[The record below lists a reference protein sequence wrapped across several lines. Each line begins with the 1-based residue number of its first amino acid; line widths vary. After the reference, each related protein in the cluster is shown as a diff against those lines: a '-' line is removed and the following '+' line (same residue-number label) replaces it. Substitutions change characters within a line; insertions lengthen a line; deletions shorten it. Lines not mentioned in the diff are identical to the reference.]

1 MKLFVLFALLLI
13 CLSACKTDP
22 NAPSD
27 DTLYTLLDSTKTGIN
42 FANRLTFDADFNIY
56 KYRNYYNGGG
66 VALGDVN
73 ADGLLDVY
81 MTANSLPNKLYI
93 NKGNLQ
99 FEDMTDKAGVAGS
112 GGWSTGVSMADINGD
127 GLLDIYVCN
136 SGDVKGSKR
145 ENELF
150 INRGD
155 GTFAEEAQKWGLD
168 DKGFG
173 THAAFFDYDHD
184 GDLDCYLLNN
194 AFTPI
199 TKFRGGTSTQR
210 TMRDTLGGDKLFRN
224 EGEHFTDVSEKAG
237 IFGSLIGFGLGVTV
251 GDVDRD
257 GWEDIYVSNDFFER
271 DYLYINQKNGTFS
284 EQLTQQM
291 RHTSAASMGADLADI
306 NNDGYP
312 DLFATD
318 MLPKDESRLKTKTTF
333 DSWNNYYYEYF
344 KKGFY
349 HQFTR
354 NMLQVNNQDGTFSEL
369 GCYAGVEA
377 TDWSWGALMFDMDHD
392 GLRDLYIAN
401 GIYQDLT
408 DQDFVQFI
416 SDDNTKKQIITSKG
430 TDYKKLVEA
439 IPSQAIAN
447 FAYQNNGNLTFTD
460 RAKTWGLAQ
469 AGFSNGSAY
478 GDLDN
483 DGDLDLV
490 VNNVNMAAWVYR
502 SNATKQIP
510 ENHWLTLDLRG
521 EGKNTG
527 AIGASVTA
535 KCGSEIHF
543 AEQIPFRGFQST
555 VDARPH
561 LGLGAAA
568 TVDTLTVVWP
578 NGRATVMT
586 DVKADQILKL
596 KQADANAVAPIF
608 GIAKGSNSIGKD
620 VTSALNIHYTHIE
633 NRYSDFDTERLIYQM
648 RSADGPKIA
657 AADVNADGLED
668 MYVGGAKGQA
678 GTLLLQQ
685 PSGTF
690 RANQQPDFVADAA
703 SEDAE
708 AVFFDADGDKDVDLF
723 VGSGGAEF
731 EAGDPALSDRV
742 YINNGKGQFTKQ
754 KNTFPNGKP
763 SATSCVAVADFNAD
777 GAPDLFIG
785 MRQIPG
791 MYGAPV
797 SGYLFE
803 NDGKGH
809 FRNVTNDIAPALRE
823 IGMITDAVWL
833 DNDRDGNPDLV
844 ICGEYMPVT
853 LFKNEKGRFA
863 KPIKQGESGWW
874 TCLDTADLNR
884 DGLTDIVAGN
894 FGTNS
899 RFRASANKP
908 ISLFFNDFDK
918 NGQPESILCQYGADS
933 VLYPQALR
941 HDLISQMPSYKKRFL
956 KYSSYAMQPIQNIL
970 PAEAIKSGITYQA
983 QTLQSAVFIA
993 DTKGG
998 FTMQVLPAQ
1007 AQFAPVYAMEV
1018 ADFDA
1023 DGAPDILL
1031 GGNFMQ
1037 MRPEIGAID
1046 ANYGCYLHNNGKGQF
1061 TFRRPAET
1069 GIRIE
1074 GYARDMA
1081 RIKTPAGKLLVVA
1094 RNDAPL
1100 QVFKLNK

>member
-1 MKLFVLFALLLI
+1 MNNAVLFIISLV
-13 CLSACKTDP
+13 CFMACTKDP
-22 NAPSD
+22 NAASD
-27 DTLYTLLDSTKTGIN
+27 DTLYTLLDSTQTGIN

-73 ADGLLDVY
+73 GDGLLDVF
-81 MTANSLPNKLYI
+81 MTANSMPDKLYI
-93 NKGNLQ
+93 NKGDLK
-99 FEDMTDKAGVAGS
+99 FEDVTERAGVAGK
-112 GGWSTGVSMADINGD
+112 GGWSTGVSMVDINGD
-127 GLLDIYVCN
+127 GKLDIYVCN

-150 INRGD
+150 INQGN
-155 GTFAEEAQKWGLD
+155 GTFVEEAQKWGLD

-210 TMRDTLGGDKLFRN
+210 TERDTLGGDKLLRN
-224 EGEHFTDVSEKAG
+224 DDNHFTDVSASAG
-237 IFGSLIGFGLGVTV
+237 IFGSIIGFGLGVTV
-251 GDVDRD
+251 GDINRD

-271 DYLYINQKNGTFS
+271 DYLYINQKNGKFS

-291 RHTSAASMGADLADI
+291 RHVSAASMGADLADI

-318 MLPKDESRLKTKTTF
+318 MLPKDEKRLKTKTTF

-392 GLRDLYIAN
+392 GFRDLYIAN

-439 IPSQAIAN
+439 IPSEAISN
-447 FAYQNNGNLTFTD
+447 FAYHNNGNLTFTD
-460 RAKTWGLAQ
+460 QAASWGLAQ
-469 AGFSNGSAY
+469 PGFSNGSAY

-502 SNATKQIP
+502 SNATKQQP
-510 ENHWLTLDLRG
+510 QNHWLTVDLRG
-521 EGKNTG
+521 DGKNTN
-527 AIGASVTA
+527 AIGATITA
-535 KCGSEIHF
+535 KCGNQIHF
-543 AEQIPFRGFQST
+543 AEQVPFRGFQST
-555 VDARPH
+555 VDVRPNI
-561 LGLGAAA
+561 GLGASN
-568 TVDTLTVVWP
+568 TIDTLTVVWT
-578 NGRATVMT
+578 NGRATVLT
-586 DVKADQILKL
+586 NVKADQILVL
-596 KQADANAVAPIF
+596 KQADANATAPIF
-608 GIAKGSNSIGKD
+608 NTPHVGKPIAED
-620 VTSALNIHYTHIE
+620 VTNQLNIDFSHKE
-633 NRYSDFDTERLIYQM
+633 NSYSDFDTERLIYQM
-648 RSADGPKIA
+648 RSADGPKLA
-657 AADVNADGLED
+657 KGDVNGDGLED
-668 MYVGGAKGQA
+668 IYVGGAKNQS

-685 PSGTF
+685 VNGTF
-690 RANQQPDFVADAA
+690 KPSPQPDFVADAA
-703 SEDAE
+703 CEDAE
-708 AVFFDADGDKDVDLF
+708 AVFFDADNDRDLDLF
-723 VGSGGAEF
+723 VGSGGS
-731 EAGDPALSDRV
+731 EAKPGEIALSDRL
-742 YINNGKGQFTKQ
+742 YLNNGKGVFKVQQ
-754 KNTFPNGKP
+754 KSFPEGKP

-777 GAPDLFIG
+777 GAPDLFVG

-791 MYGAPV
+791 LYGAPV

-803 NDGKGH
+803 NDKKGH
-809 FRNVTNDIAPALRE
+809 FRNSTNDIAPSLRE
-823 IGMITDAVWL
+823 IGLITDAIWL
-833 DNDRDGNPDLV
+833 DNDHDGDLDLV
-844 ICGEYMPVT
+844 ICGEYMALSV
-853 LFKNEKGRFA
+853 FKNNKGRFD
-863 KPIKQGESGWW
+863 KPTKYGLEGWW
-874 TCLDTADLNR
+874 TCLDTADINQ
-884 DGLTDIVAGN
+884 DGYTDIVAGN

-899 RFRASANKP
+899 RFRGTETQP
-908 ISLFFNDFDK
+908 ITLFFNDFDN
-918 NGQPESILCQYGADS
+918 NGQPEPILCQYGIDS
-933 VLYPQALR
+933 MLYPTALR
-941 HDLISQMPSYKKRFL
+941 HDLISQMPSFKKRFL

-970 PAEAIKSGITYQA
+970 SADAIKKGITYQA
-983 QTLQSAVFIA
+983 QTLQTAVFIA
-993 DTKGG
+993 DNKGG
-998 FTMQVLPAQ
+998 FKMQPLPAQ

-1018 ADFDA
+1018 TDFDD
-1023 DGAPDILL
+1023 DGFPDILL

-1037 MRPEIGAID
+1037 LRPEIGAVD
-1046 ANYGCYLHNNGKGQF
+1046 ANYGCYLHNDGKGQF
-1061 TFRRPAET
+1061 TYRRQADT
-1069 GIRIE
+1069 GIRIQ
-1074 GYARDMA
+1074 GFARDMV
-1081 RIKTPAGKLLVVA
+1081 RVNTSKGQLL
-1094 RNDAPL
+1094 
-1100 QVFKLNK
+1100 